1 MHALAVTVSSSARG
15 VDVEQGRALAARW
28 GLAFV
33 ARARNA
39 PLQPLLEREA
49 QALLVLSGRGLSLE
63 DGRGRLAFAP
73 GMAQLRI
80 KRLDAGAQEDLLVQL
95 GGLRAGD
102 VLLDATLGLGADA
115 LVAARVLGPT
125 GAVLAF
131 EKSLPLAVLAGEALR
146 GPWREGYAPI
156 TVQHADSAV
165 ALEALPRGHVD
176 VVLFDPMFG
185 RPGKASPD
193 FELLRRFAD
202 AAPLL
207 PQTLAQAQRVARR
220 WVLVKGSRYS
230 RDFKRLGLTAVERS
244 LSRSVLWARV
254 PGGA

>member
-1 MHALAVTVSSSARG
+1 VLPLAVTVSSSARG
-15 VDVEQGRALAARW
+15 GDVEQARALAARW
-28 GLAFV
+28 GLSFV
-33 ARARNA
+33 ARERNA

-49 QALLVLSGRGLSLE
+49 EAFLVVSGRGLSLE
-63 DGRGRLAFAP
+63 DGQGRLAFAP

-80 KRLDAGAQEDLLVQL
+80 KRLDAGAQEDLLVTL
-95 GGLRAGD
+95 GELKPGD
-102 VLLDATLGLGADA
+102 TVLDATLGLAADA
-115 LVAARVLGPT
+115 LVASRVVGAT
-125 GAVLAF
+125 GAVLAY
-131 EKSLPLAVLAGEALR
+131 EKSLPLAVLAAEALGR
-146 GPWREGYAPI
+146 PWREGYAPI
-156 TVQHADSAV
+156 TVEHADSAR

-185 RPGKASPD
+185 RPNKASPD

-202 AAPLL
+202 ASPLL

-230 RDFKRLGLTAVERS
+230 KDFRRLGLTAVDRS
-244 LSRSVLWARV
+244 LSRGVLWARV